1 VAGCFLAW
9 LTLDALFSG
18 NTKLNQVVQLRV
30 ALNLKIRAAAF
41 SHKSVNLGIVGFTL
55 LQMMTMTN
63 STPLRPPPLAAP
75 NPVQDQH
82 EQEQLALINAF
93 IATVR
98 HFFGGFVHLFCS
110 IRDPRH
116 PSFTIYPLPAVC
128 FAGLLMFLCRLGS
141 RRQINN
147 LLRGNG
153 PSGAKF
159 QMLFGV
165 ETCPHGD
172 TANVLFS
179 RLLPDEVQ
187 EVVCLIIET
196 LVRKKVLDR
205 YRLLGRYFTISVDG
219 TGRLVFPERHCPH
232 CLTRTHNGKT
242 TYYHPVLEAKLVTP
256 FGFVFSIMTEFV
268 ENPGEN
274 PTKQDCEL
282 KAFYRLAKRLKQRF
296 PRLPICLLLD
306 GLFAGGPTFALC
318 KKYRWKY
325 LVVLQEDDL
334 SSVHEE
340 FEALLSLAPENHLRF
355 RTGVQREIHQDFRWM
370 NDISYVDSEKREH
383 TITVIECLETRPDA
397 DGNPQTTRFKW
408 ITNLNVKRNTVI
420 IVANE
425 GGRLRWK
432 IENEGFNVQKNG
444 GYALEHAYT
453 RNATASKIF
462 YYLLQVAH
470 IIAQLIERGSL
481 FRKAFP
487 SGVGSAKNIAF
498 RLLEAWRNF
507 RLTDEQLHLMLS
519 VRIQIRFKPP

>member
-1 VAGCFLAW
+1 MAKR
-9 LTLDALFSG
+9 TALPAQ
-18 NTKLNQVVQLRV
+18 TP
-30 ALNLKIRAAAF
+30 
-41 SHKSVNLGIVGFTL
+41 
-55 LQMMTMTN
+55 
-63 STPLRPPPLAAP
+63 STSAP
-75 NPVQDQH
+75 TQDQH
-82 EQEQLALINAF
+82 EQEQLALIKSF
-93 IATVR
+93 IGTVR
-98 HFFGGFVHLFCS
+98 HFFGGFIHLF
-110 IRDPRH
+110 RPVHDPRH
-116 PSFTIYPLPAVC
+116 PCFTIYPLPAVC
-128 FAGLLMFLCRLGS
+128 FAALLMFLCRLGS

-147 LLRGNG
+147 LFRGSG

-159 QMLFGV
+159 QALFGV

-179 RLLPDEVQ
+179 RLLPDQVQ
-187 EVVCLIIET
+187 EVICRMIET
-196 LVRKKVLDR
+196 LIRKKVLDR
-205 YRLLGRYFTISVDG
+205 YRLLGRYFTICIDG
-219 TGRLVFPERHCPH
+219 TGRLVFSERHCPH
-232 CLTRTHNGKT
+232 CLTRTHNGQT

-256 FGFVFSIMTEFV
+256 NGFAFSIMTVFI
-268 ENPGEN
+268 ENPGPN

-325 LVVLQEDDL
+325 LVVLQEGDL
-334 SSVHEE
+334 PSVHEE
-340 FEALLSLAPENHLRF
+340 FEALLPLAPENHLRF
-355 RTGVQREIHQDFRWM
+355 LTGVQRQIQQGFHWM
-370 NDISYVDSEKREH
+370 NDIAYVDSEKREH
-383 TITVIECLETRPDA
+383 TVAVIVCLETRPDA
-397 DGNPQTTRFKW
+397 DGNLRTTRFKW
-408 ITNLNVKRNTVI
+408 ITNFDVKRNTVI
-420 IVANE
+420 TLANE

-444 GYALEHAYT
+444 GYELEHAYT

-470 IIAQLIERGSL
+470 IIAQLIEHGSL

-507 RLTDEQLHLMLS
+507 RLTDEQLRHILS
-519 VRIQIRFKPP
+519 MRIQIRFHPP